1 MIPELIRDFVFE
13 IAKKEIPEDVREIV
27 ERQIENLKVS
37 AEAGKK
43 SKAFRRIPEQ
53 IEKIGLSSPLKE
65 ILLHSAASTIY
76 DWDDYLFAGHTGHS
90 AVFTSLFL
98 GENFKIEKEKIL
110 KAVILGN
117 EIGGRFGITTLIGPL
132 NGQMMTFLH
141 GIISASITE
150 FLIGDIKNIPKKI
163 SFYVSNPHFLHF
175 GGFMGGETKVFSVS
189 LPTIQGII
197 ASIFDFKENERSF
210 EAFFKLFSYSK
221 LDEEFLNRVFSP
233 DFFLTRTI
241 MIKELPGCAYV
252 LPQIECA
259 ISLKEKITESF
270 GKFDINCVQKIE
282 VEYSII
288 PAILDSI
295 SSKFLDFSNHI
306 PAQFSTY
313 CTVALALSED
323 NFSYRSYEN
332 IGDEKKSKIL
342 QLTSKIQTKHNPK
355 YTHEIIERTLEHF
368 PFILLSKPNIS
379 GLIRAL
385 IYSEAKI
392 NILETLPVLPNI
404 VRALISTRNIKNRQ
418 DKQPHPDNFEFIFP
432 AKVRI
437 FYQGAVFEEERIS
450 HSFSAKSEKAKEIIK
465 KKKSIVIKENSSS

>member
-1 MIPELIRDFVFE
+1 MISELIRDFVFE
-13 IAKKEIPEDVREIV
+13 IAKKEIPEDVKEIA
-27 ERQIENLKVS
+27 ERQIENLKIS

-43 SKAFRRIPEQ
+43 SKVFRGIQEK

-65 ILLHSAASTIY
+65 ILLYSSASTIY

-117 EIGGRFGITTLIGPL
+117 EIGGRFGIATLIGPL

-141 GIISASITE
+141 GIISASIAE

-175 GGFMGGETKVFSVS
+175 RGFMGGETKVFSVS

-197 ASIFDFKENERSF
+197 ASIFDFKENERAF
-210 EAFFKLFSYSK
+210 EGFFKLFSYSK

-233 DFFLTRTI
+233 NFFLTRTI

-252 LPQIECA
+252 LPQLESA

-270 GKFDINCVQKIE
+270 GKFDINCVQKVE

-313 CTVALALSED
+313 CTIALALSKD
-323 NFSYRSYEN
+323 NFSYRSYED
-332 IGDEKKSKIL
+332 IEDEKSKIL

-355 YTHEIIERTLEHF
+355 YTLEIIEKTLEHF
-368 PFILLSKPNIS
+368 PFLLLSKPKIS
-379 GLIRAL
+379 GLLRAL

-392 NILETLPVLPNI
+392 NILEALPVLPNI
-404 VRALISTRNIKNRQ
+404 VKALIPTKNIKNNR
-418 DKQPHPDNFEFIFP
+418 DMKPPSDNFEFIFP

-450 HSFSAKSEKAKEIIK
+450 HSFPAKSEKAKEIIK
-465 KKKSIVIKENSSS
+465 KKKSIVLKEN

>member
-1 MIPELIRDFVFE
+1 MISELIRDFVFE
-13 IAKKEIPEDVREIV
+13 IAKKEIPEDVKEIA
-27 ERQIENLKVS
+27 ERQIENLKIS

-43 SKAFRRIPEQ
+43 SKVFRGIQEK

-65 ILLHSAASTIY
+65 ILLYSSASTIY

-117 EIGGRFGITTLIGPL
+117 EIGGRFGIATLIGPL

-141 GIISASITE
+141 GIISASIAE

-175 GGFMGGETKVFSVS
+175 RGFMGGETKVFSVS

-197 ASIFDFKENERSF
+197 ASIFDFKENERAF
-210 EAFFKLFSYSK
+210 EGFFKLFSYSK

-233 DFFLTRTI
+233 NFFLTRTI

-252 LPQIECA
+252 LPQLESA

-270 GKFDINCVQKIE
+270 GKFDINCVQKVE

-313 CTVALALSED
+313 CTIALALSKD
-323 NFSYRSYEN
+323 NFSYRSYED
-332 IGDEKKSKIL
+332 IEDEKSKIL

-355 YTHEIIERTLEHF
+355 YTLEIIEKTLEHF
-368 PFILLSKPNIS
+368 PFLLLSKPKIS
-379 GLIRAL
+379 GLLRAL

-404 VRALISTRNIKNRQ
+404 VKALIPTKNIKNNR
-418 DKQPHPDNFEFIFP
+418 DMKPPSDNFEFIFP

-450 HSFSAKSEKAKEIIK
+450 HSFPAKSEKAKEIIK
-465 KKKSIVIKENSSS
+465 KKKSIVLKEN

>member
-1 MIPELIRDFVFE
+1 MISELIRDFVFE
-13 IAKKEIPEDVREIV
+13 IAKKEIPEDVKEIA
-27 ERQIENLKVS
+27 ERQIENLKIS

-43 SKAFRRIPEQ
+43 SKVFRGIQEK

-65 ILLHSAASTIY
+65 ILLYSSASTIY

-117 EIGGRFGITTLIGPL
+117 EIGGRFGIATLIGPL

-141 GIISASITE
+141 GIISASIAE

-175 GGFMGGETKVFSVS
+175 RGFMGGETKVFSVS

-197 ASIFDFKENERSF
+197 ASIFDFKENERAF
-210 EAFFKLFSYSK
+210 EGFFKLFSYSK

-233 DFFLTRTI
+233 NFFLTRTI

-252 LPQIECA
+252 LPQLESA

-270 GKFDINCVQKIE
+270 GKFDINCVQKVE

-313 CTVALALSED
+313 CTVALALSKD
-323 NFSYRSYEN
+323 NFSYRSYED
-332 IGDEKKSKIL
+332 IEDEKSKIL

-355 YTHEIIERTLEHF
+355 YTLEIIEKTLEHF
-368 PFILLSKPNIS
+368 PFLLLSKPKIS
-379 GLIRAL
+379 GLLRAL

-404 VRALISTRNIKNRQ
+404 VKALIPTKNIKNNR
-418 DKQPHPDNFEFIFP
+418 DMKPPSDNFEFIFP

-450 HSFSAKSEKAKEIIK
+450 HSFPAKSEKAKEIIK
-465 KKKSIVIKENSSS
+465 KKKSIVLKEN

>member
-1 MIPELIRDFVFE
+1 MISELIRDFVFE
-13 IAKKEIPEDVREIV
+13 IAKKEIPEDVKEIA
-27 ERQIENLKVS
+27 ERPIENLKIS

-43 SKAFRRIPEQ
+43 SKVFRGIQEK

-65 ILLHSAASTIY
+65 ILLYSSASTIY

-117 EIGGRFGITTLIGPL
+117 EIGGRFGIATLIGPL

-141 GIISASITE
+141 GIISASIAE

-175 GGFMGGETKVFSVS
+175 RGFMGGETKVFSVS

-197 ASIFDFKENERSF
+197 ASIFDFKENERAF
-210 EAFFKLFSYSK
+210 EGFFKLFSYSK

-233 DFFLTRTI
+233 NFFLTRTI

-252 LPQIECA
+252 LPQLESA

-270 GKFDINCVQKIE
+270 GKFDINCVQKVE

-313 CTVALALSED
+313 CTVALALSKD
-323 NFSYRSYEN
+323 NFSYRSYED
-332 IGDEKKSKIL
+332 IEDEKSKIL

-355 YTHEIIERTLEHF
+355 YTLEIIEKTLEHF
-368 PFILLSKPNIS
+368 PFLLLSKPKIS
-379 GLIRAL
+379 GLLRAL

-392 NILETLPVLPNI
+392 NILEALPVLPNI
-404 VRALISTRNIKNRQ
+404 VKALIPTKNIKNNR
-418 DKQPHPDNFEFIFP
+418 DMKPPSDNFEFIFP

-450 HSFSAKSEKAKEIIK
+450 HSFPAKSEKAKEIIK
-465 KKKSIVIKENSSS
+465 KKKSIVLKEN

>member
-1 MIPELIRDFVFE
+1 MISELIRDFVFE
-13 IAKKEIPEDVREIV
+13 IAKKEIPEDVKEIA
-27 ERQIENLKVS
+27 ERQIENLKIS

-43 SKAFRRIPEQ
+43 SKVFRGIQEK

-65 ILLHSAASTIY
+65 ILLYSSASTIY

-117 EIGGRFGITTLIGPL
+117 EIGGRFGIATLIGPL

-141 GIISASITE
+141 GIISASIAE

-175 GGFMGGETKVFSVS
+175 RGFMGGETKVFSVS

-197 ASIFDFKENERSF
+197 ASIFDFKENERAF
-210 EAFFKLFSYSK
+210 EGFFKLFSYSK

-233 DFFLTRTI
+233 NFFLTRTI

-252 LPQIECA
+252 LPQLESA

-270 GKFDINCVQKIE
+270 GKFDINCVQKVE

-313 CTVALALSED
+313 CTVALALSKD
-323 NFSYRSYEN
+323 NFSYRSYED
-332 IGDEKKSKIL
+332 IEDEKSKIL

-355 YTHEIIERTLEHF
+355 YTLEIIEKTLEYF
-368 PFILLSKPNIS
+368 PFLLLSKPKIS
-379 GLIRAL
+379 GLLRAL

-392 NILETLPVLPNI
+392 NILEALPVLPNI
-404 VRALISTRNIKNRQ
+404 VKALMPTKNIKNNR
-418 DKQPHPDNFEFIFP
+418 DMKPPSDNFEFIFP

-450 HSFSAKSEKAKEIIK
+450 HSFPAKSEKAKEIIK
-465 KKKSIVIKENSSS
+465 KKKSIVLKEN